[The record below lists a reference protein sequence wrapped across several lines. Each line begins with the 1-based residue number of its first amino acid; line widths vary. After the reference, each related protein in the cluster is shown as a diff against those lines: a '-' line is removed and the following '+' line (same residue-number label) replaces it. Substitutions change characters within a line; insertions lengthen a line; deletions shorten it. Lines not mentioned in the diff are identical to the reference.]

1 MRKTV
6 TFAVIIN
13 ALQAGMMLFL
23 LIYLLVFRSEEG
35 VSPLMILVI
44 GAAVVVS
51 LGAVLDIRDALTAR
65 GMVNTMEAMEKSM
78 GDMETLNNTLRAQR
92 HDFLN
97 HLQVVYTLM
106 EMEEYGEANAYIE
119 KVYGDITS
127 LSRVM
132 KTANPAIN
140 ALLRVKLASCE
151 KQQIRV
157 NLEIRSAWKDL
168 PMPGW
173 EMCKVLS
180 NLIDNAADAL
190 AEVENRNLRIELKED
205 LHAYRFRI
213 ENNGPMIPVAQQK
226 NIFYAG
232 VTSKARGHGMG
243 LFIVRNTLKNYGG
256 DIQVESV
263 PGCTAFEGYVPRGS
277 LQRPADADVE
287 VEAGTPA

>member
-78 GDMETLNNTLRAQR
+78 GDMETLNNTLRPQR

-157 NLEIRSAWKDL
+157 DLEIRSAWKDL

-180 NLIDNAADAL
+180 NLIDNASDAL

-213 ENNGPMIPVAQQK
+213 ENNGPMIPMAQQK
-226 NIFYAG
+226 NIFHAG